1 MSNKTKEQ
9 TVPKWFKG
17 MIYDQG
23 ETITNKYSNQSYTL
37 NGLELSMYDFIMGT
51 QYVMEVAPN
60 TITPAQV
67 SDFQKAIT
75 WFRKNNPEAYMVLLD

>member
-1 MSNKTKEQ
+1 MSNKTKKQ
-9 TVPKWFKG
+9 TVPTWFKG

-23 ETITNKYSNQSYTL
+23 EEITNPYTGQKYEL

-67 SDFQKAIT
+67 SDFRKAIT
-75 WFRKNNPEAYMVLLD
+75 WFRRNNPEAYMILLD